1 MSQHK
6 HDVFPFPWNN
16 VYSSKAIKLTTN
28 GKGIVGYGSNVLS
41 LCSQRLVADELH
53 VYFNSVQVVLI
64 LQHWMAEV
72 YLCSSSLQP
81 EFLFSCFQ
89 VLILN
94 RFLKKIIVLLT

>member
-1 MSQHK
+1 MRMSQHK

-41 LCSQRLVADELH
+41 LCLVADELH
-53 VYFNSVQVVLI
+53 VYLNSVQVVLI

-89 VLILN
+89 VLMLN
-94 RFLKKIIVLLT
+94 RFFFK